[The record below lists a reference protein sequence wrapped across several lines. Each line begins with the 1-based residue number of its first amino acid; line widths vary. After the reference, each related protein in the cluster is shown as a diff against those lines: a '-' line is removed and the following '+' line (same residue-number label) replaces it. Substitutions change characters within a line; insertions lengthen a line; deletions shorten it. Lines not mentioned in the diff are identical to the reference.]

1 MRASRMSHDVRCVG
15 RDPPFALIRP
25 RRRPSAIGPSA
36 LGLAGCV
43 MALALLADPA
53 RGERGGSQPAGT
65 ASVSSRA
72 DVPGG
77 ATAADTVR
85 WTVREDLSIGMLD
98 GPEAYTFGRVRGVLV
113 SDCGEIVVL
122 EAGDGTIRVF
132 SPEGKFLR

>member
-1 MRASRMSHDVRCVG
+1 
-15 RDPPFALIRP
+15 
-25 RRRPSAIGPSA
+25 
-36 LGLAGCV
+36 
-43 MALALLADPA
+43 
-53 RGERGGSQPAGT
+53 
-65 ASVSSRA
+65 
-72 DVPGG
+72 VPGG